1 MRRRERERD
10 RPLAAMPLRI
20 AVCIAAMSAAII
32 GVDAGVTAPAL
43 VTNTN
48 TFDFTITPDWIDGN
62 VVTAMRWGLGTSAG
76 AVDAQGLRE
85 IADVDAAKTGRTVNG
100 TVEYKATFNSSITR
114 LALVPGTGYYVVV
127 EAEYTPAGGAAT
139 KKNASSVKVI
149 ADDTPP
155 ALVTLIPNFECD
167 ANGVMTVDAA
177 TPKPEQVS
185 LLHAQ
190 LPNTQASRTNNAAPT
205 APITNAIADGEDL
218 SAKWGLELC
227 WKFDEG
233 ESWVTDYAFAIFTS
247 PLSYYDPSVAE
258 LGNATGDVSRGRRLL
273 AATTASVYRT
283 FGQTASTQASVR
295 TTSQLSPWKS
305 LGSNA
310 TRLKVSQEDMI
321 KAMRTNAVDADAGV
335 EINGYV
341 AVHIR
346 ATNAAGLITEV
357 SGPEILVPARAPSS
371 TAEGD
376 SLIYGIIAGLVV
388 VFAAV
393 LFAFYREMRRQDKTA
408 KEKERQQ
415 LLEDGSRQMNL
426 VLRALASDRDDD
438 DSLLKRSDSSGGDSG
453 FASGRRSRRGSAASE
468 DLGSEE
474 HRSGSET
481 DWRGRDGGGIHRMR
495 NVVFVCTDME
505 GSTAMAAENAELYQ
519 EVQDKHDEVLSSAAL
534 AHNGYIFATQGDAFE
549 LVFPTIGDAVRFCLE
564 GQEALL
570 RTQWSSVALDLPK
583 CGAHESKPGERA
595 PFEFAGPRVRMG
607 IHAASLAA
615 RGDWGDEDDSKGDR
629 DAGDRGLGAWDLQ
642 EFTRTF
648 DKDHG
653 RVKYDGPAVVMT
665 RVIGDSAAGGQI
677 VLSET
682 AVAEFERQ
690 RASCDFAVLSDLGKF
705 QFTELTAGALGSRTG
720 AAGKRRKQQRLD
732 DDDGTAGDARQG
744 HRGRGKDKHV
754 VSRLHEL
761 QPPTFSYMP
770 LREFPRCCAE
780 R

>member
-1 MRRRERERD
+1 MRRRERD

-20 AVCIAAMSAAII
+20 AACIAAMSAAII

-48 TFDFTITPDWIDGN
+48 TFDFTITPDWTDGN

-85 IADVDAAKTGRTVNG
+85 IADLDAAKTGRTVNG

-127 EAEYTPAGGAAT
+127 EADYTPAGGAAT
-139 KKNASSVKVI
+139 KKNASSVKII

-155 ALVTLIPNFECD
+155 ALVTLIPNFACD
-167 ANGVMTVDAA
+167 VNGVMTVDEA

-185 LLHAQ
+185 LLHAR
-190 LPNTQASRTNNAAPT
+190 LPNSQASRTNNAEA
-205 APITNAIADGEDL
+205 AALINNAIANGEDL

-233 ESWVTDYAFAIFTS
+233 ESWVTDYSFAIFTS
-247 PLSYYDPSVAE
+247 PLSYYDPSVAVS
-258 LGNATGDVSRGRRLL
+258 NATGGVSRGRRLL
-273 AATTASVYRT
+273 AATTANVYRT

-310 TRLKVSQEDMI
+310 TRLKTSQRDMI
-321 KAMRTNAVDADAGV
+321 DAMRTNPVDADAGV

-341 AVHIR
+341 ALHIR

-357 SGPEILVPARAPSS
+357 SGPEILVPPEPPSG

-376 SLIYGIIAGLVV
+376 SLIYGIIAGVVV
-388 VFAAV
+388 VFAGV

-438 DSLLKRSDSSGGDSG
+438 SLLKRSDSSSGGDSG
-453 FASGRRSRRGSAASE
+453 VASGRRSRRGSVGSE
-468 DLGSEE
+468 DLDLGSVEE
-474 HRSGSET
+474 HRSGTE
-481 DWRGRDGGGIHRMR
+481 DWRGRDGGGIHRRR

-564 GQEALL
+564 GQEALEGSGQAQVL
-570 RTQWSSVALDLPK
+570 
-583 CGAHESKPGERA
+583 GAGGVEHAGERLGGGMQLQGGQVA
-595 PFEFAGPRVRMG
+595 AQLLVDAGLHVRVR
-607 IHAASLAA
+607 
-615 RGDWGDEDDSKGDR
+615 
-629 DAGDRGLGAWDLQ
+629 LGWW
-642 EFTRTF
+642 
-648 DKDHG
+648 
-653 RVKYDGPAVVMT
+653 
-665 RVIGDSAAGGQI
+665 
-677 VLSET
+677 
-682 AVAEFERQ
+682 
-690 RASCDFAVLSDLGKF
+690 C
-705 QFTELTAGALGSRTG
+705 
-720 AAGKRRKQQRLD
+720 
-732 DDDGTAGDARQG
+732 G
-744 HRGRGKDKHV
+744 HRRV
-754 VSRLHEL
+754 FLFFAACS
-761 QPPTFSYMP
+761 
-770 LREFPRCCAE
+770 
-780 R
+780 